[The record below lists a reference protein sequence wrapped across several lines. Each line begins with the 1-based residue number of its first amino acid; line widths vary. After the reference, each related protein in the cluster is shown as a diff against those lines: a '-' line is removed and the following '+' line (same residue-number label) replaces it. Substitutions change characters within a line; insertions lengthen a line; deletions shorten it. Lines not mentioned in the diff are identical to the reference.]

1 ESGARAHAQRARLEH
16 RNAARESA
24 RAARH
29 RCDQRLHRP
38 GLRCPAPHRD
48 PGAVLSGRHRAHS
61 TGSAPADPSLWPG
74 GLRHAAPAAIF
85 SCRWQRAPRARLARH
100 LRAGP
105 GRALGATPLP
115 GSARDLSAARR
126 SALRIPLG
134 RTRGDD
140 ARPSPAPA
148 RARARAPR
156 RPRLQWTG
164 GRHGDHDGAAAGAT
178 RARSPRRGAGLSG
191 DRGAAR
197 AAARPERH
205 RRARCYPV
213 SASRRCG
220 GTGPPESMRDG
231 AGMNTTKT
239 AVLTVLV
246 LVNVAFVLGWIRAA
260 RRHGLR
266 ERPTLGDVAI
276 GVVTDFLDTLGIGSF
291 APTTALFKFRGRP
304 ADELIPGTLN
314 VGHNASAF
322 LETTLF
328 VTSVAVEP
336 LLLGSMVASA
346 AAGAWLGAGVVSGLP
361 RRAIQ
366 RFMGVALLIAALF
379 FVMRNLGAFP
389 GGGEA
394 FALEGWRFA
403 VAVGI

>member
-1 ESGARAHAQRARLEH
+1 
-16 RNAARESA
+16 
-24 RAARH
+24 
-29 RCDQRLHRP
+29 
-38 GLRCPAPHRD
+38 
-48 PGAVLSGRHRAHS
+48 
-61 TGSAPADPSLWPG
+61 
-74 GLRHAAPAAIF
+74 
-85 SCRWQRAPRARLARH
+85 
-100 LRAGP
+100 
-105 GRALGATPLP
+105 
-115 GSARDLSAARR
+115 
-126 SALRIPLG
+126 
-134 RTRGDD
+134 
-140 ARPSPAPA
+140 
-148 RARARAPR
+148 
-156 RPRLQWTG
+156 
-164 GRHGDHDGAAAGAT
+164 
-178 RARSPRRGAGLSG
+178 
-191 DRGAAR
+191 
-197 AAARPERH
+197 
-205 RRARCYPV
+205 
-213 SASRRCG
+213 
-220 GTGPPESMRDG
+220 MRDG

-266 ERPTLGDVAI
+266 ERPSLGDVAI

-403 VAVGI
+403 VAVGISFLLGALMCIGIGNYAPLMILLALLGMHPLAAFPIMMASDGILQPVASLGFFRSGRFAHGPSLGLLAGGVVGVLIAFPLVSKLPLYWLRWLVVVVVTYAAVSMLRSAYAEARAAAPAAAVERG

>member
-1 ESGARAHAQRARLEH
+1 
-16 RNAARESA
+16 
-24 RAARH
+24 
-29 RCDQRLHRP
+29 
-38 GLRCPAPHRD
+38 
-48 PGAVLSGRHRAHS
+48 
-61 TGSAPADPSLWPG
+61 
-74 GLRHAAPAAIF
+74 
-85 SCRWQRAPRARLARH
+85 
-100 LRAGP
+100 
-105 GRALGATPLP
+105 
-115 GSARDLSAARR
+115 
-126 SALRIPLG
+126 
-134 RTRGDD
+134 
-140 ARPSPAPA
+140 
-148 RARARAPR
+148 
-156 RPRLQWTG
+156 
-164 GRHGDHDGAAAGAT
+164 
-178 RARSPRRGAGLSG
+178 
-191 DRGAAR
+191 
-197 AAARPERH
+197 
-205 RRARCYPV
+205 
-213 SASRRCG
+213 
-220 GTGPPESMRDG
+220 
-231 AGMNTTKT
+231 MNTTKT

-366 RFMGVALLIAALF
+366 RFMGVALL
-379 FVMRNLGAFP
+379 
-389 GGGEA
+389 
-394 FALEGWRFA
+394 
-403 VAVGI
+403 